1 MNENQQLEQQIS
13 DVQDKNSGLEQTQA
27 QGTKEE
33 KTYSKEEVSDI
44 VEKRLNRERAKLE
57 KQFNERLNALEEAQK
72 LQAMDE
78 QQKAE
83 YQAKKERDAFE
94 EERKAFYAERDAFNH
109 AKYKQTIEQQLQ
121 AKGLPIDMADLLT
134 NLTAEEVS
142 QKISSMEQSFN
153 TQINSSIEARVK
165 ASVSVPTTPIKESKP
180 LTLED
185 INNMTPQ
192 EIKAHKSEVE
202 KVLLNSFRK

>member
-1 MNENQQLEQQIS
+1 MNENQQLEKQIS

-121 AKGLPIDMADLLT
+121 AKGLPVDMADLLT
-134 NLTAEEVS
+134 NLTAEEVAS
-142 QKISSMEQSFN
+142 KISSMEQSFN

-165 ASVSVPTTPIKESKP
+165 ASANIPTTPIKESKP

-185 INNMTPQ
+185 INNMSPQ